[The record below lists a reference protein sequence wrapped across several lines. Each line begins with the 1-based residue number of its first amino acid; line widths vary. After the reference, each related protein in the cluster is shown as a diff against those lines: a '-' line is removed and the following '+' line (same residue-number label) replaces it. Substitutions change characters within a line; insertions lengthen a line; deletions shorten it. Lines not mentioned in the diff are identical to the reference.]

1 MISKK
6 KYEQKEQEKMEQLIE
21 NLTMQFNNFRGSQP
35 LIMDS
40 LLETIDSL
48 RLIQRNYEQD
58 PELFNFDYKQDL
70 TDMARLRERVFSLNK
85 FQD

>member
-85 FQD
+85 F